1 MWLSYHI
8 TASAVNPFEY
18 LLPFLSV
25 LVGLAVTD
33 LATSLHRLLQA
44 RRRVTWDWLPL
55 ATALLALGAVLNAW
69 WSFYQQDTAAAWT
82 MAEFFPLVVALLILF
97 LINAAAL
104 PDDVPAEGIDLKE
117 FYESNSPYFWSLFAV
132 YIISNILLN
141 VSGRL
146 ARAMQGMDAF
156 IEMLIFSLPNIGA
169 VGLFLS
175 LAYFRNRVFHTIAV
189 ISVLVLLA
197 FLWSQQRI
205 GAL

>member
-33 LATSLHRLLQA
+33 LATSLHRLLRA

-55 ATALLALGAVLNAW
+55 ATALLALGAVLNVW
-69 WSFYQQDTAAAWT
+69 WSFYRDDTTGTWM
-82 MAEFFPLVVALLILF
+82 MAEFFPIVVALFILF
-97 LINAAAL
+97 LMNAAAL
-104 PDDVPAEGIDLKE
+104 PDNVPSEGIDLKE
-117 FYESNSPYFWSLFAV
+117 FYESNSPYFWSLYALYV
-132 YIISNILLN
+132 VSNIFFN
-141 VSGRL
+141 VSGHL
-146 ARAMQGMDAF
+146 TSAMQEWGEF
-156 IEMLIFSLPNIGA
+156 IQVLIFSLPNIGA

>member
-1 MWLSYHI
+1 
-8 TASAVNPFEY
+8 VNPFTY

-33 LATSLHRLLQA
+33 LATSLHRLLRA
-44 RRRVTWDWLPL
+44 RRRVQWDWLPL

-69 WSFYQQDTAAAWT
+69 WSFYQEDTTSAWT
-82 MAEFFPLVVALLILF
+82 MAEFFPIVLALLVLF

-104 PDDVPAEGIDLKE
+104 PDDVPSEGIDLKE

-132 YIISNILLN
+132 YIISNIFLN
-141 VSGRL
+141 VSGQL
-146 ARAMQGMDAF
+146 ASAMQGWDKF
-156 IEMLIFSLPNIGA
+156 IQVLIFSVPN
-169 VGLFLS
+169 VGILVLFLS

-189 ISVLVLLA
+189 VSVLVVLA
-197 FLWSQQRI
+197 ISWSQQRI

>member
-33 LATSLHRLLQA
+33 LATSLHRLLRA

-104 PDDVPAEGIDLKE
+104 PDDVPAEGIDLRE

-146 ARAMQGMDAF
+146 ERAVQGVDAF
-156 IEMLIFSLPNIGA
+156 VEVLIFSLPNIGA